1 MLHWRQT
8 IDICTFL
15 KHLNRI
21 LHLIINILS
30 NVNPLIL
37 HVRDSHGFLNSIEK
51 EYQNLL
57 NQ

>member
-1 MLHWRQT
+1 MLHLRLK

-21 LHLIINILS
+21 LHMIVNILS

-51 EYQNLL
+51 KN
-57 NQ
+57 